1 MLHAVPWNLRQY
13 KAVWAVAVGESQGG
27 ALPAGIEAGNEAEA
41 ARAVREMF
49 GRVAP
54 RYDLLNHLLSG
65 QIDRSWRRKLVRSVR
80 PYLQRDVVRIADCC
94 CGTGDLAL
102 ALARERARLRP
113 DKVPVCL
120 ASDFCRPMLVRAAE
134 KLERAELPLVLAEA
148 DATRMPLSDNSM
160 DLVTIA
166 FGFRNLANYRG
177 GAEEFARLLAPGGCL
192 AMLEFSQ
199 PRSWFW
205 GRLFNFYFRHVLP
218 RLGNAISGSG
228 GAYSYLQDSV
238 QRFPPPEQ
246 VRELFLQ
253 AGFERVEIR
262 PLSGGVTV
270 LYLAYT

>member
-1 MLHAVPWNLRQY
+1 MSAEVTQR
-13 KAVWAVAVGESQGG
+13 G
-27 ALPAGIEAGNEAEA
+27 ALPAGIEADDEAAA

-65 QIDRSWRRKLVRSVR
+65 QIDRFWRRQLVRAVR
-80 PYLQRDVVRIADCC
+80 PYLQRDSVRIADCC

-113 DKVPVCL
+113 DRASVCL
-120 ASDFCRPMLVRAAE
+120 AADFCRPMLVRAAE
-134 KLERAELPLVLAEA
+134 KLARAGLPRVLAEA
-148 DATRMPLSDNSM
+148 DATRMPLSDSSL

-166 FGFRNLANYRG
+166 FGFRNLANYRT
-177 GAEEFARLLAPGGCL
+177 GAEEFSRLLKPGGCL
-192 AMLEFSQ
+192 AILEFSQ
-199 PRSWFW
+199 PTSKLW
-205 GRLFNFYFRHVLP
+205 GPLFNFYFKRVLP

-238 QRFPPPEQ
+238 QRFPSPEQ
-246 VRELFLQ
+246 VRKLFLRV
-253 AGFERVEIR
+253 GFQRVEIR
-262 PLSGGVTV
+262 PLTGGVSV

>member
-1 MLHAVPWNLRQY
+1 MQRAAPWNLRPCD
-13 KAVWAVAVGESQGG
+13 AALVVPVEESQRG

-65 QIDRSWRRKLVRSVR
+65 QIDRFWRRTLVRAVR
-80 PYLQRDVVRIADCC
+80 PYLEREVVRIADCC

-102 ALARERARLRP
+102 ALASERTRLRP
-113 DKVPVCL
+113 DKAPVCL
-120 ASDFCRPMLVRAAE
+120 ASDFSRPMLVRAAD
-134 KLERAELPLVLAEA
+134 KLERAGLPCALAEA
-148 DATRMPLSDNSM
+148 DATRMPVSDSSL
-160 DLVTIA
+160 DLVTVA

-199 PRSWFW
+199 PTSRLW
-205 GRLFNFYFRHVLP
+205 GLLFNFYFKRVLP

-228 GAYSYLQDSV
+228 GAYSYLQESV

-246 VRELFLQ
+246 VRELLLQ

-262 PLSGGVTV
+262 PLSGGVSV

>member
-1 MLHAVPWNLRQY
+1 VSAKVTQR
-13 KAVWAVAVGESQGG
+13 G
-27 ALPAGIEAGNEAEA
+27 ALPAGIEADDEAAA

-65 QIDRSWRRKLVRSVR
+65 QIDRFWRRKLVRAVR
-80 PYLQRDVVRIADCC
+80 PYLQRDSVRMADCC

-102 ALARERARLRP
+102 ALARERERLRP
-113 DKVPVCL
+113 DRAPVCL

-134 KLERAELPLVLAEA
+134 KLARAGLPRVLAEA
-148 DATRMPLSDNSM
+148 DATRMPLSDSSL

-166 FGFRNLANYRG
+166 FGFRNLANYRA
-177 GAEEFARLLAPGGCL
+177 GAEEFSRLLAPGGCL
-192 AMLEFSQ
+192 AILEFSQ
-199 PRSWFW
+199 PTSKLW
-205 GRLFNFYFRHVLP
+205 GPLFNFYFKQVLP

-238 QRFPPPEQ
+238 QRFPPPKQ

-253 AGFERVEIR
+253 AGFQRVEVR
-262 PLSGGVTV
+262 PLTGGVSV